1 MITPDN
7 VLRHELIGRHVLVVH
22 ATNPAQEGIHGL
34 IVDETKNMITVAT
47 PVGLKHVPKKY
58 TIFRVTLGRG
68 AGGAQRV
75 NDYRAA
81 READHHAHQKMRV
94 T

>member
-58 TIFRVTLGRG
+58 TIFRVTLPDGVQVELNGSTIIGRPEK
-68 AGGAQRV
+68 RIT
-75 NDYRAA
+75 
-81 READHHAHQKMRV
+81 MRIK